1 MLRVFICEDDTIQ
14 RKKLERIIQRYIL
27 IEELDM
33 QLQLSTADPFEILT
47 YLNEHPQ
54 TAGVFFLDVDL
65 RSTINGIQLGSQI
78 RNLCIDGK
86 IILITTYHEM
96 LPITFQYKVEAMD
109 YILKDYPEAIEQRT
123 KEALDQAYR
132 HYHSERKHS
141 EQRIR
146 IDVGNQVR
154 LFELSEIMFFET
166 SPNSHKL
173 ILHLANGSLEFYGKL
188 TLIEELSETFLRV
201 HKSIVANLPQMVH
214 VDRKQRLITFTN
226 GETCVVSNRQIKYLE
241 RTFRIE

>member
-86 IILITTYHEM
+86 IIFITTHHEM

-109 YILKDYPEAIEQRT
+109 YIL
-123 KEALDQAYR
+123 
-132 HYHSERKHS
+132 
-141 EQRIR
+141 
-146 IDVGNQVR
+146 
-154 LFELSEIMFFET
+154 
-166 SPNSHKL
+166 
-173 ILHLANGSLEFYGKL
+173 
-188 TLIEELSETFLRV
+188 
-201 HKSIVANLPQMVH
+201 
-214 VDRKQRLITFTN
+214 
-226 GETCVVSNRQIKYLE
+226 
-241 RTFRIE
+241 